1 MVRDYQVIIKKY
13 IHSRKKPYYFILVY
27 RVFWSMI
34 YQKIGS
40 IYDNVHC
47 RVKFLKKKYWN
58 RGVFSDK
65 RDYSWAKLT
74 ENPDSI
80 KEITYNRCNFP
91 CQYSSRFRRKIFGKI
106 MVFIIFSVNVRSR
119 LEFRFCH
126 VFFDK
131 WWTCTE

>member
-40 IYDNVHC
+40 IYDNVESSS
-47 RVKFLKKKYWN
+47 LKRN
-58 RGVFSDK
+58 TGIGVFFSDK

-80 KEITYNRCNFP
+80 KEITYNRCNFS

>member
-1 MVRDYQVIIKKY
+1 MVRDYQVIIKR
-13 IHSRKKPYYFILVY
+13 IHSFEEKNRIISYY

-40 IYDNVHC
+40 IYDNAESSS
-47 RVKFLKKKYWN
+47 LKRN
-58 RGVFSDK
+58 TGIGVFFSDK

-80 KEITYNRCNFP
+80 KEITYNRCNFS

>member
-40 IYDNVHC
+40 IYDNVESSS
-47 RVKFLKKKYWN
+47 LKRN
-58 RGVFSDK
+58 TGIGVFFWQKS
-65 RDYSWAKLT
+65 SWAKLT

-80 KEITYNRCNFP
+80 KEITYNRCNFS